1 MSSKDA
7 TDELFDLKTSFYLGS
22 FQQAINEAQKIK
34 VWAKNHLIYFCL
46 IWLISY
52 FALIKSSDSKLQLE
66 KDVYMYRAY
75 IAQKKYGV
83 VLDDIK
89 SNASDELKYIRLTA
103 EYLSS
108 ESKRFEKKIFRHKF
122 WS

>member
-1 MSSKDA
+1 MSKQDSS
-7 TDELFDLKTSFYLGS
+7 TDELFDLKNSFYLGN
-22 FQQAINEAQKIK
+22 FQQAINEAQKLR
-34 VWAKNHLIYFCL
+34 VN
-46 IWLISY
+46 
-52 FALIKSSDSKLQLE
+52 DPKLLVE

-89 SNASDELKYIRLTA
+89 PSATDELKYVRLMA

-108 ESKRFEKKIFRHKF
+108 DSKKLVF
-122 WS
+122 